1 MSKPLENASPRIR
14 ESYKR
19 VQEARQKNNP
29 DYAIE
34 LLQSIL
40 EMDPTLDGLRRE
52 LREIQLGKL
61 TRSKPDSMAPIKSMG
76 KSMAVKKAMKKDPAK
91 ALARAEDLLEMDPIQ
106 PSFLDLYCEAAKASG
121 VPSAATVTLE
131 EVLKVQRKNGDLLE
145 KLGKLYLEM
154 GNAQQARATFERLG
168 ELRPEDQTV
177 IKWIKDTSAMDSM
190 TRDGWEEE
198 GDFRGKL
205 KNEDESSELEQAGR
219 SQQGSNDLARMIQK
233 QQQKLE
239 REPENLNLYRPL
251 ADSLSKNGDLAE
263 ALEVL
268 QQADEKANHA
278 DPMIQRAITE
288 TTVKIYDHNIKVLA
302 EEGDEDGAAEQK
314 QEKEE
319 YLLADA
325 QDKVKRYPNDL
336 GFKFDYGQLLFERGD
351 LDTAIAQFQQAQ
363 RNPQRRIDALY
374 LMGSCF
380 KAKGQ
385 YDIAADQLQRAAE
398 ELPSMD
404 GQKIDILYELGEVL
418 EAQGEWDKAMA
429 EFKKIY
435 AVDIGYRDVAKKI
448 ESGYQ
453 KKKQQQA
460 DA

>member
-1 MSKPLENASPRIR
+1 MSKSLENASPRIR

-34 LLQSIL
+34 LLQAIL
-40 EMDPTLDGLRRE
+40 EVQPALDDFRRE

-61 TRSKPDSMAPIKSMG
+61 TRSKPDSMAPLKAMG
-76 KSMAVKKAMKKDPAK
+76 KTMAVKKAIKKEPAK
-91 ALARAEDLLEMDPIQ
+91 ALALAEELLAIDPIQ
-106 PSFLDLYCEAAKASG
+106 PSFLELYCEAAKAAET
-121 VPSAATVTLE
+121 PSAAVITLE
-131 EVLKVQRKNGDLLE
+131 EVLKKDPKNEDLLE
-145 KLGKLYLEM
+145 KLGKLYLQV
-154 GNAQQARATFERLG
+154 GNAKKARATFERLG
-168 ELRPEDQTV
+168 DLRPEDQTV

-190 TRDGWEEE
+190 ARDGWEEE

-205 KNEDESSELEQAGR
+205 KSEEESSDLEQAGR
-219 SQQGSNDLARMIQK
+219 SQQGSNDLGRMIEK
-233 QQQKLE
+233 QRKKLE
-239 REPENLNLYRPL
+239 QEPDNLNLYRPL

-278 DPMIQRAITE
+278 DPMVQRAITE
-288 TTVKIYDHNIKVLA
+288 TTVKIYDHNIRVLQ
-302 EEGDEDGAAEQK
+302 EEGDPEAAEEQRR
-314 QEKEE
+314 EKENF
-319 YLLADA
+319 LLEDA

-336 GFKFDYGQLLFERGD
+336 GFKFEYGRLLFDRGD

-363 RNPQRRIDALY
+363 RNPQRRIEALY
-374 LMGSCF
+374 YMGSCF

-404 GQKIDILYELGEVL
+404 GQKIAILYELGEVL
-418 EAQGEWDKAMA
+418 EAQGEWDNALA

-435 AVDIGYRDVAKKI
+435 AVDIGYKDVAQKI

-453 KKKQQQA
+453 KKKNQQA
-460 DA
+460 DG